1 MPMQCNSK
9 LRPIRCAFALAA
21 LLGLPLSLLAAK
33 PKIVAASV
41 DPTNRSMLHIL
52 FDSPRPTAAS
62 LQDKVFWIVYQKTA
76 AGSARVL
83 VDHVETTD
91 FDSTGEI
98 VLDMTSPFPI
108 TDLKEIDIILAN
120 ASDFIEIPALTSQ
133 AELGAGT
140 RTDTGAIAKSKG
152 KADSDV
158 YFSGSYTGVQ
168 GGDPVYD
175 IDAFAGYMHAIQ
187 HATSYYGSVG
197 FYGQI
202 RTKTSAVVDPDS
214 FLTYLVYQYPI
225 GHGWWNLGT
234 SDRAP
239 SFQKPILSFRAVGA
253 EFSRTGTQVNLI
265 SSPVLTFPIRPI
277 APPTRA
283 SGKVDP
289 WPQINIGL
297 GTEFVYVKKSILAP
311 QGVWHTRGLASGT
324 FATGYSPKLKIC
336 DSITLTSNYQGRFTS
351 SPEIFY
357 DSKFAPI
364 DPTTGKP
371 NPKKTPPM
379 LGTQPRH
386 DIDTKL
392 TYNFLPFTGV
402 TFEHTYGSL
411 PPIFNKTQNSYAFG
425 LTVNFQF
432 SEFGRYSIL
441 RP

>member
-1 MPMQCNSK
+1 MQRQRNRQRHT
-9 LRPIRCAFALAA
+9 LRCLLLLLTAF
-21 LLGLPLSLLAAK
+21 GLPLSLLAAK

-41 DPTNRSMLHIL
+41 DPTNRLRLHIL
-52 FDSPRPTAAS
+52 FENPKPPAAS
-62 LQDKVFWIVYQKTA
+62 LQDKVFWIVYQKTS

-83 VDHVETTD
+83 VDQVDTTD
-91 FDSTGEI
+91 FDSTGEVI
-98 VLDMTSPFPI
+98 LDMTTPFPSS
-108 TDLKEIDIILAN
+108 DLKEIDIILAN
-120 ASDFIEIPALTSQ
+120 TSDFVELPALTSQ
-133 AELGAGT
+133 ADLGIGT
-140 RTDTGAIAKSKG
+140 RTDTGVIAKSKG

-175 IDAFAGYMHAIQ
+175 IDAFAGYMYAIQ
-187 HATSYYGSVG
+187 HVTSYYGSLG

-202 RTKTSAVVDPDS
+202 RTKTSAVVDPNS
-214 FLTYLVYQYPI
+214 FLTYLVYQYPV
-225 GHGWWNLGT
+225 GHGWWTLGT

-239 SFQKPILSFRAVGA
+239 SFQKPIFSLRAVGA

-265 SSPVLTFPIRPI
+265 SSPVLTFPIRPL
-277 APPTRA
+277 APPKRA

-297 GTEFVYVKKSILAP
+297 GSEFVYVKKSILAP
-311 QGVWHTRGLASGT
+311 EGEWHTRGLASGT
-324 FATGYSPKLKIC
+324 FATGYSPKLKFL

-386 DIDTKL
+386 NIDTKL